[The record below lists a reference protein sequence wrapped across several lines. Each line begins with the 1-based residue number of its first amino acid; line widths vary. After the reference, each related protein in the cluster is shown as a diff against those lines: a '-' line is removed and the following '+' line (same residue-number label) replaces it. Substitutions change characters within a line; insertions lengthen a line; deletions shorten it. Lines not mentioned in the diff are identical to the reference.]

1 MTAQSVRQLVGPL
14 WVVFL
19 CALAALVGPA
29 GAQAP
34 AATGPQ
40 VFDNPEQAAD
50 AIVAAADKFDV
61 PAIRRI
67 LGAGNDDVVLGGEPA
82 QDRQLAATFAA
93 RAHEKKVVSI
103 DPQAKDRAVLL
114 IGKEDWP
121 FAVPIVKRGQGWS
134 FDAEA
139 GRTEL
144 INRLIG
150 GNELDAIA
158 LCHGYVEAQYQYAFT
173 KRQGYQVAQYAQ
185 HIIAT
190 PGKQD
195 GLAWRNADGT
205 WGGPVGENVARA
217 IQQGYTTKTKPYHGY
232 YFKVLKGQGSAA
244 PHGASSFVVK
254 GLMIGGFALVAAPAE
269 YAHTGVKTFI
279 VSQDGIVYEKDLGP
293 DTLAKF
299 EKMTLY
305 DPDKSWSP
313 VKE

>member
-1 MTAQSVRQLVGPL
+1 MTALTRISRPL
-14 WVVFL
+14 ATALL
-19 CALAALVGPA
+19 CACVSGWVPVWAKAAT
-29 GAQAP
+29 
-34 AATGPQ
+34 TGPQ
-40 VFDNPEQAAD
+40 QFDTPEQAAD
-50 AIVAAADKFDV
+50 AIIAAADKFDV
-61 PAIRRI
+61 PAIKRI
-67 LGAGNDDVVLGGEPA
+67 VGVGEADVVLGGEPA
-82 QDRQLAATFAA
+82 QDQKLAAQFAA

-103 DPQAKDRAVLL
+103 DPQNKDRAILL

-121 FAVPIVKRGQGWS
+121 FAVPIVRRGQKWS

-144 INRLIG
+144 LNRLIG

-158 LCHGYVEAQYQYAFT
+158 LCHGYVEAQYEYAFT
-173 KRQGYQVAQYAQ
+173 RRQGYQPAQYAQ
-185 HIIAT
+185 HIIAS

-217 IQQGYTTKTKPYHGY
+217 IQQGYTNKARPYHGY
-232 YFKVLKGQGSAA
+232 YFKVLKGQGPSA
-244 PHGASSFVVK
+244 PHGANSFLVK

-269 YAHTGVKTFI
+269 YGHTGVKTFI

>member
-1 MTAQSVRQLVGPL
+1 MTAQSVVRHL
-14 WVVFL
+14 WLASL
-19 CALAALVGPA
+19 CALAAVFGSA

-40 VFDNPEQAAD
+40 EFDTPQQAAD

-61 PAIRRI
+61 AAIKKI
-67 LGAGNDDVVLGGEPA
+67 LGAGNDDVVLGGEAA
-82 QDRQLAATFAA
+82 QDRQLAAQFAA
-93 RAHEKKVVSI
+93 RAHEKMVVSI
-103 DPQAKDRAVLL
+103 DPRTKERAILL

-121 FAVPIVKRGQGWS
+121 FAVPIVKRGQRWS

-144 INRLIG
+144 VNRLIG

-158 LCHGYVEAQYQYAFT
+158 LCHGYVEAQYDYAFS

-195 GLAWRNADGT
+195 GLAWRNSDGT

-217 IQQGYTTKTKPYHGY
+217 IQHGYTNKAKPYHGY
-232 YFKVLKGQGSAA
+232 YFKILKGQGPAA
-244 PHGASSFVVK
+244 PHGASSFGVK

-269 YAHTGVKTFI
+269 YGHTGVKTFI

-299 EKMTLY
+299 GKMTLY